1 MDNRGLV
8 RQRRLLILIGV
19 VVEVVE
25 LASFDLLGHDVGG
38 PAGADARRRR
48 RVHVVQGEVAD
59 GRGGVDVDGG
69 VVVLVLVGKCHGE
82 RAKVG
87 RYLAFALS
95 LSISL
100 CTVCVCV
107 CVCEVGVSE
116 IEGWV
121 RVLKREDRDLQRQI

>member
-1 MDNRGLV
+1 MDNRGLL

-25 LASFDLLGHDVGG
+25 LASLDLLGHDVGG
-38 PAGADARRRR
+38 PAGADARRRG
-48 RVHVVQGEVAD
+48 RVDVVQGEVAD

-87 RYLAFALS
+87 ALFGFCSLS
-95 LSISL
+95 LSYL
-100 CTVCVCV
+100 FVYCVCV
-107 CVCEVGVSE
+107 RLGF
-116 IEGWV
+116 
-121 RVLKREDRDLQRQI
+121 LKLRGGLGF

>member
-69 VVVLVLVGKCHGE
+69 VVVSVLVGKCHGE

-95 LSISL
+95 LSL
-100 CTVCVCV
+100 YVLCVCV
-107 CVCEVGVSE
+107 RLGF
-116 IEGWV
+116 
-121 RVLKREDRDLQRQI
+121 LKLRGGLGF